1 MDSTYAIC
9 LFSDQF
15 RQMESTSRSYSA
27 VNNYKLS
34 PISSFLIIFEEMVA
48 ESFT

>member
-9 LFSDQF
+9 LFFDQF
-15 RQMESTSRSYSA
+15 RQMESTLRTYSA

-34 PISSFLIIFEEMVA
+34 SISTFLIIFEETVT